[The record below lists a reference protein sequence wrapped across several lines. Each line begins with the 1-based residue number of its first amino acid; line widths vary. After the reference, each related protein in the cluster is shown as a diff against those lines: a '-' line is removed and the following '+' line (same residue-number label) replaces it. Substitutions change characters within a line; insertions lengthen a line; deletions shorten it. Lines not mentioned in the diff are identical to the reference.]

1 MTSLAAANGGDDVT
15 SKSRLAL
22 KHAGMQLVAG
32 GSAGCVEVSLMH
44 PLDLVK
50 TRFQLQATPP
60 VGGGGGGAQQHY
72 TGVADCMRKMYR
84 TEGVLSFWKGILPPI
99 LVETPKRAWK
109 FLTFE
114 QFKAVFNFNGRDAQP
129 TPLTYSLAGLGSGVT
144 EAILVN
150 PFEAIK
156 VRMQSDRAHQS
167 HAPSTMSVAKQMI
180 RSEGLVGGILCKGL
194 TATMGR
200 NGFFNMWYFGFYHS
214 VKDIVPSPQDPTLDL
229 LRRLTIGFL
238 AGTFASM
245 FNIPFDVAKSRI
257 QGPQPTPG
265 VVKYRGTVKTI
276 ALVYKEEGALAL
288 YKGLLPKIMRLGPG
302 GAIMMIVYENVYGF
316 LKNKYP
322 D

>member
-1 MTSLAAANGGDDVT
+1 MAAVASSPEDAN
-15 SKSRLAL
+15 RHRL
-22 KHAGMQLVAG
+22 KHAGMQLIAG

-50 TRFQLQATPP
+50 TRFQLQTATPP
-60 VGGGGGGAQQHY
+60 AGNQAHY
-72 TGVADCMRKMYR
+72 TGVVDCMRKMYR

-114 QFKAVFNFNGRDAQP
+114 QFKTLFKFNGKDAPP

-150 PFEAIK
+150 PFEVVK
-156 VRMQSDRAHQS
+156 VKMQSCRAHQS
-167 HAPSTMSVAKQMI
+167 HSPSTTAVAKQII
-180 RSEGLVGGILCKGL
+180 RTEGLFRGILCKGL

-200 NGFFNMWYFGFYHS
+200 NGFFNMWYFGFYNS
-214 VKDIVPSPQDPTLDL
+214 VKDVVPSPQDPTLDL
-229 LRRLTIGFL
+229 LRRLTIGFF

-265 VVKYRGTVKTI
+265 TVKYRTTVKTI
-276 ALVYKEEGALAL
+276 LLVYREEGLLAL
-288 YKGLLPKIMRLGPG
+288 YKGIVPKIMRLGPG

-316 LKNKYP
+316 LKQRYP